1 MTLFDLAKLEEE
13 LDRINREIE
22 EEGFW
27 DNPDKAQKI
36 MKEKK
41 SMENIVD
48 SFYNLKK
55 SLKDIEELIELA
67 ELEEDISMAKEIQK
81 MFEEF
86 EENLDAMRISTML
99 TGKYDKCGAIV
110 SIHAGTGGVDAMD
123 WASMLLRLYTR
134 WSEKKRL

>member
-48 SFYNLKK
+48 SFYNVKK
-55 SLKDIEELIELA
+55 SL
-67 ELEEDISMAKEIQK
+67 
-81 MFEEF
+81 
-86 EENLDAMRISTML
+86 
-99 TGKYDKCGAIV
+99 
-110 SIHAGTGGVDAMD
+110 
-123 WASMLLRLYTR
+123 
-134 WSEKKRL
+134 

>member
-27 DNPDKAQKI
+27 DNPDKAKKI

-67 ELEEDISMAKEIQK
+67 ELDQVIYI
-81 MFEEF
+81 
-86 EENLDAMRISTML
+86 IP
-99 TGKYDKCGAIV
+99 
-110 SIHAGTGGVDAMD
+110 
-123 WASMLLRLYTR
+123 
-134 WSEKKRL
+134 